1 MAFANANFGSLDQ
14 RNLRNIM
21 DSFISEAPKRTDIVL
36 YKQYINN
43 SRYVEFVGN
52 AYKINLFTD
61 YSTQRWGTRQQPIP
75 RRKHHITQIPDGVI
89 DVKKQT
95 IVLHDWQLF
104 EEGSQALGPEFYD
117 YFKLMNHWSIEINAG
132 TSDRMRADGFKEL
145 KCTNSDVNTWF
156 PGIKIDLVNYNVL
169 NKPPK
174 KLKDIADNWKKLY
187 RLRANGR
194 ARARKGNDRALAR
207 LDMYKRTGDA
217 SVIEMT
223 DAFKLFNVSER
234 REVIEMFGMDTILA
248 SRDTKVLDKDTID
261 GRPYDLVSV
270 EIEDVGTV
278 KGVRWCNYLRMVNPS
293 TDEIHFEGV
302 PNTVTTVKQAL
313 GWRDG
318 EVEPRWNGANS
329 PRTMEGEYVKPK
341 ILT

>member
-1 MAFANANFGSLDQ
+1 MAFANANFGNFDQ

-21 DSFISEAPKRTDIVL
+21 DTFTSEAPKRTDSVL
-36 YKQYINN
+36 YKQYING
-43 SRYVEFVGN
+43 SRYVDFSGN

-61 YSTQRWGTRQQPIP
+61 YSTQTWGKN
-75 RRKHHITQIPDGVI
+75 RKRMITQRPDGII

-104 EEGSQALGPEFYD
+104 EEASQALGPEFYD
-117 YFKLMNHWSIEINAG
+117 YFKISNRWSLEMNAG
-132 TSDRMRADGFKEL
+132 TPDMMRADGFKEL
-145 KCTNSDVNTWF
+145 KCKNSDVNTWF

-174 KLKDIADNWKKLY
+174 KYKNTADNWKKLQ

-223 DAFKLFNVSER
+223 DAFKLFNVSDR

-248 SRDTKVLDKDTID
+248 SRDTKVLDKDTVD
-261 GRPYDLVSV
+261 ERPYELVSV
-270 EIEDVGTV
+270 EIEDVGSI

-302 PNTVTTVKQAL
+302 PNTVATVKQAL

-318 EVEPRWNGANS
+318 EIEPKWNGANN
-329 PRTMEGEYVKPK
+329 PRTMEGEYIKPK